1 MLAFEKEALKW
12 LVLKK
17 FWKKRNICHQSTLR
31 KTAEYFRTSKTT
43 LHEDFRVRLKEIDM
57 RMYLKVRQLLAENR
71 KAAPV
76 RGGLAHKKKC
86 RNEKK
91 QVIKIA
97 GL

>member
-1 MLAFEKEALKW
+1 MTSPEKILEEAEY
-12 LVLKK
+12 
-17 FWKKRNICHQSTLR
+17 FICHQSTLR
-31 KTAEYFRTSKTT
+31 KTAEYFGTSKTT